1 MLETSIEPTGLQ
13 ESLEGLWMLPGGLLA
28 LVPGARLHG
37 SNAGKPSEER
47 GRGRGGA
54 R

>member
-28 LVPGARLHG
+28 PVPGAWLHG
-37 SNAGKPSEER
+37 SNLGKRSEER
-47 GRGRGGA
+47 GRGRG
-54 R
+54 